1 MKENL
6 PMWLHDWSPAA
17 KVSIDDFF
25 ASRVV
30 FYPGSGT
37 DGQPVQF
44 FGLRHAAHCFV
55 YADYGITRDHVQK
68 ELGADGHPF
77 AGYKSAGHEE
87 LLEHDLTPNGWLPHI
102 NPKAAP
108 PGPVAPVLPYAFVEI
123 LERRP
128 GFDDAHGPQRL
139 AILFLCADG
148 VAAYDSL
155 FCQVNATAPYAVVLQ
170 DHGWGGNWTT
180 FGEGGHLEK
189 LASSTGRLPQ
199 FLLVAANTDVWGGYS
214 AIDGATLG
222 GGGMH
227 AFERQLWK
235 RI

>member
-1 MKENL
+1 MT
-6 PMWLHDWSPAA
+6 
-17 KVSIDDFF
+17 DFF

-44 FGLRHAAHCFV
+44 FGSRHAAHCFV
-55 YADYGITRDHVQK
+55 YADYGITRDHVIR
-68 ELGADGHPF
+68 ELGEAGHPF
-77 AGYKSAGHEE
+77 AGYVSAGHRE
-87 LLEHDLTPNGWLPHI
+87 LLANDLTPNGWVPHI
-102 NPKAAP
+102 KPRAAAQ
-108 PGPVAPVLPYAFVEI
+108 GPTAPVRPYAFVEI

-148 VAAYDSL
+148 VAAYDAL

-170 DHGWGGNWTT
+170 DHGFGGNWTR
-180 FGEGGHLEK
+180 FGQGGALEE
-189 LASSTGRLPQ
+189 LATNTGRLPQ
-199 FLLVAANTDVWGGYS
+199 FLLVAANTDVWDGYS

-227 AFERQLWK
+227 GYERQLWK
-235 RI
+235 RICRHDGLT